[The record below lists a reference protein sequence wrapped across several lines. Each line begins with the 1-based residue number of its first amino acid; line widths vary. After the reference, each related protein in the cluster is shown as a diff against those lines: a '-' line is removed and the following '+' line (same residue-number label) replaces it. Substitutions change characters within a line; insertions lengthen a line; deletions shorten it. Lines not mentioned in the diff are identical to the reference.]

1 MDEKLSWLLES
12 HYNLFHADMIQRA
25 LGDDTI
31 SLKDFVTGCV
41 AIHTSERDTDDDEF
55 TPNEFKNV

>member
-12 HYNLFHADMIQRA
+12 HYNLFHADMIQKA

-31 SLKDFVTGCV
+31 SLKDFIAGCV
-41 AIHTSERDTDDDEF
+41 AIHVSERDTDDDEF
-55 TPNEFKNV
+55 TPNVFKNV